1 MAPALLA
8 PVAPAAAALVAPR
21 PRARGALVASPVGDW
36 RPRSRSAWRPWRPWR
51 RGAWPSRGGWG
62 TGARPRWRPW
72 RVALVA
78 PWWRPVAAVVLAWRP
93 WPAALVAPWWHARR
107 PAPVCAAFRRPVGDW
122 CPGGPN
128 GRYRRHG
135 ALVAARP
142 GGGGA
147 YALPWRVAP
156 RSVASRRTVWR
167 WRFQVRPSG
176 ALLAPW
182 RPGDTLMP
190 WRPRGGVAVWRP
202 GGGWRLQLPGPSCR
216 AAGRRVSRLAS
227 PGGRARPTSS
237 RSVRGRRRLRR
248 VARGPRRPVA
258 PRGARRC

>member
-8 PVAPAAAALVAPR
+8 PLAPAAAALVAPR

-36 RPRSRSAWRPWRPWR
+36 RPRSRSAWRPWR

-72 RVALVA
+72 RV
-78 PWWRPVAAVVLAWRP
+78 
-93 WPAALVAPWWHARR
+93 ALVAPWWHARR

-128 GRYRRHG
+128 GRDRRRG

-147 YALPWRVAP
+147 YARPWRPGP
-156 RSVASRRTVWR
+156 RPVASRRTVWR
-167 WRFQVRPSG
+167 WRLTARPSG

-216 AAGRRVSRLAS
+216 AAGRRVSLLA
-227 PGGRARPTSS
+227 PRGGRARPTSA

>member
-8 PVAPAAAALVAPR
+8 PLAPVAPAAEAPVAPR

-36 RPRSRSAWRPWRPWR
+36 RPRSRSAWRPWR

-93 WPAALVAPWWHARR
+93 GPRPSWRRGGTRGALRPSAPRLGARW
-107 PAPVCAAFRRPVGDW
+107 GT
-122 CPGGPN
+122 
-128 GRYRRHG
+128 G
-135 ALVAARP
+135 ALVARTAVTGGMAPRP
-142 GGGGA
+142 GCGGA
-147 YALPWRVAP
+147 YARPWRPALRP
-156 RSVASRRTVWR
+156 VASRRTVWR

-182 RPGDTLMP
+182 RPGGILMP

-202 GGGWRLQLPGPSCR
+202 GGGWRLRQPGPSCR
-216 AAGRRVSRLAS
+216 AAGRRVSLLAP
-227 PGGRARPTSS
+227 PGGRARPTSA
-237 RSVRGRRRLRR
+237 RSVRGRRHLRR